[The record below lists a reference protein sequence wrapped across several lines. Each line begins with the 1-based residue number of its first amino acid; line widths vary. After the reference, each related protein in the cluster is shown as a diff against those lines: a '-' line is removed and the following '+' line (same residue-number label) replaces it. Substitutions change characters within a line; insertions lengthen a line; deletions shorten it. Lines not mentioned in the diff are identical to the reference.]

1 MTRQDGFSENYRS
14 IAGAAL
20 IGLALHILS
29 GSVDTAA
36 IRASHVLGIIISNAF
51 RILPSVF
58 LPVSRAVQTY
68 AAVHQGGLLALLRM
82 LILFWS
88 LLLVV
93 LGAIFLEETVAE
105 EVTALPTNY
114 FGDRHLSNIFEN
126 RDMGCRFRSLS
137 FDV

>member
-14 IAGAAL
+14 VAGAVLIAL
-20 IGLALHILS
+20 GLHILS

-36 IRASHVLGIIISNAF
+36 IRANHVLGTISSNAF
-51 RILPSVF
+51 RILPSF
-58 LPVSRAVQTY
+58 LLPASKAVQTL
-68 AAVHQGGLLALLRM
+68 AAVHQGCLLALLRV

-88 LLLVV
+88 LLLVIV
-93 LGAIFLEETVAE
+93 GTMFLEDAVTE
-105 EVTALPTNY
+105 EITALPTNY